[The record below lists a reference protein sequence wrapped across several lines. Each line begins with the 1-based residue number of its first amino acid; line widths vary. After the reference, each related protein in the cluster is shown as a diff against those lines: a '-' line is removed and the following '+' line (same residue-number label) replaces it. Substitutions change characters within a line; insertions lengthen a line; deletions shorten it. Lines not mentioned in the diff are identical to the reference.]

1 MKVLVVSQYFW
12 PEGFRINDL
21 VKSLVE
27 RGVEVDVLTGKP
39 NYPEGS
45 IYEGYKAFGCMTESW
60 CGANVFRVPLFPRGK
75 NGSIRLALNYLS
87 FILAGTVFGPFLL
100 RNRKYDVVFVYGLS
114 PILLAIPAVFIA
126 WLKRKKLIVWV
137 QDLWPQSLSATGYI
151 KSTFFLR
158 CVEFVVRWIYRHT
171 DLLLVQSRAFE
182 GAVSELAPNKPVIY
196 YPNSVDSSF
205 SSVSNFN
212 NEQPVIEALE
222 TGFPVIFAGN
232 VGAAQAV
239 ECIVEAA
246 SILQEMPQIRFV
258 IFGNGS
264 KWVWIKDQIA
274 RRGLTNMHLAGR
286 FPIEAMP
293 GYLQKAEVLLVSLS
307 DEPIFSLTVPNK
319 IQAYMASGRPIVA
332 SLNGEGARLVVES
345 GAGIS
350 SPAEDPVALAKAI
363 LSLYQMTSEQRRQ
376 IGENG
381 RIYYRNH
388 FDHEILVDQLIGHL
402 DACATRKGVL
412 QQ

>member
-1 MKVLVVSQYFW
+1 MKILMVSQYFW
-12 PEGFRINDL
+12 PEGFRVNDL

-27 RGVEVDVLTGKP
+27 RGIEVDVLTGKP
-39 NYPEGS
+39 NYPEGI

-60 CGANVFRVPLFPRGK
+60 CGANVFRVPLYPRGK
-75 NGSIRLALNYLS
+75 NSPIKLALNYLS
-87 FILAGTVFGPFLL
+87 FIISGIFFGPWLM
-100 RNRKYDVVFVYGLS
+100 RKQKYDVVFVYGLS
-114 PILLAIPAVFIA
+114 PILLAIPAVLIA

-137 QDLWPQSLSATGYI
+137 QDLWPQSLAATGYL
-151 KSTFFLR
+151 KSKFLLR
-158 CVEFVVRWIYRHT
+158 SVELVVRWIYRHT

-182 GAVSELAPNKPVIY
+182 GAVSALAPDKTVLY

-205 SSVSNFN
+205 ARTPDLN
-212 NEQPVIEALE
+212 NKQPEIEALE
-222 TGFPVIFAGN
+222 SGFPVVFAGN
-232 VGAAQAV
+232 IGAAQAV

-246 SILQEMPQIRFV
+246 SILQEAPEIRFV

-264 KWVWIKDQIA
+264 KWAWLNDQIA
-274 RRGLTNMHLAGR
+274 GRGLKNIYLAGR

-293 GYLQKAEVLLVSLS
+293 EYLQKAEVLLVSLT
-307 DEPIFSLTVPNK
+307 DDPIFALTVPNK

-332 SLNGEGARLVVES
+332 SLNGEGARLVLES

-363 LSLYQMTSEQRRQ
+363 LSLYQMTAEQRQQ

-381 RIYYRNH
+381 RAYYHNH
-388 FDHEILVDQLIGHL
+388 FDHEVLVDQLISHL
-402 DACATRKGVL
+402 DACVAKKGIL
-412 QQ
+412 

>member
-1 MKVLVVSQYFW
+1 MKILVVSQYFW

-27 RGVEVDVLTGKP
+27 RGIEIDVLTGKP
-39 NYPEGS
+39 NYPEGD
-45 IYEGYKAFGCMTESW
+45 IFQGYKASGCMTESW
-60 CGANVFRVPLFPRGK
+60 HGANVFRVPLFPRGK
-75 NGSIRLALNYLS
+75 NSSIRLALNYLS
-87 FILAGTVFGPFLL
+87 FIMTGITIGPFLL
-100 RNRKYDVVFVYGLS
+100 RNRKYDAVFVYGLS

-126 WLKRKKLIVWV
+126 YLKRKKLIVWV

-151 KSTFFLR
+151 KSTFLLQ
-158 CVEFVVRWIYRHT
+158 CVEALVRWIYRHT

-182 GAVSELAPNKPVIY
+182 QTVSAMAPSKRVIY

-205 SSVSNFN
+205 ASIPDINHN
-212 NEQPVIEALE
+212 QPAIEELK

-232 VGAAQAV
+232 VGTAQAV

-246 SILQEMPQIRFV
+246 LILREVQEIRFV
-258 IFGNGS
+258 IFGKGS
-264 KWVWIKDQIA
+264 KWSWIKDQIA
-274 RRGLTNMHLAGR
+274 ERGLKNIYLAGR
-286 FPIEAMP
+286 FPIEVMP

-307 DEPIFSLTVPNK
+307 NEPIFSLTVPNK

-332 SLNGEGARLVVES
+332 SLNGEGARLVMES

-363 LSLYQMTSEQRRQ
+363 LSLYRMTAEQRQ
-376 IGENG
+376 KIGENG
-381 RIYYRNH
+381 RAYYRKH
-388 FDHEILVDQLIGHL
+388 FDHEILVDQLIVHL
-402 DACATRKGVL
+402 NEVAIKKGSL
-412 QQ
+412 

>member
-1 MKVLVVSQYFW
+1 MRILVVSQYFW

-27 RGVEVDVLTGKP
+27 RGIEVDVLTGKP
-39 NYPEGS
+39 NYPEGVVFD
-45 IYEGYKAFGCMTESW
+45 GYRASGCKTESW
-60 CGANVFRVPLFPRGK
+60 SGANIFRVPLFPRGK
-75 NGSIRLALNYLS
+75 NSSIRLALNYIS
-87 FILAGTVFGPFLL
+87 FILSGIIFGPFLL
-100 RNRKYDVVFVYGLS
+100 RNRKYDSVFVYGLS

-137 QDLWPQSLSATGYI
+137 QDLWPQSLSATGYVN
-151 KSTFFLR
+151 STFLLQ
-158 CVEFVVRWIYRHT
+158 CVEAAVRWIYRHT
-171 DLLLVQSRAFE
+171 DLLLVQSQAFE
-182 GAVSELAPNKPVIY
+182 AAVSELAPGKPVIY

-205 SSVSNFN
+205 ASVPDLN
-212 NEQPVIEALE
+212 NNQPVIEALE

-232 VGAAQAV
+232 VGTAQAV

-246 SILQEMPQIRFV
+246 SILQEVTEIRFV

-264 KWVWIKDQIA
+264 KWEWIKDQIA
-274 RRGLTNMHLAGR
+274 ERGLENIYLAGR

-293 GYLQKAEVLLVSLS
+293 GYLQKAELLLVSLS
-307 DEPIFSLTVPNK
+307 DQPIFALTVPNK
-319 IQAYMASGRPIVA
+319 IQAYMASGKPIVA

-350 SPAEDPVALAKAI
+350 SPAEDPAALAKAI
-363 LSLYQMTSEQRRQ
+363 LSLYEMTAEQRQQ

-381 RIYYRNH
+381 RAYYRKYFEH
-388 FDHEILVDQLIGHL
+388 DILVDRLIAHL
-402 DACATRKGVL
+402 YTCATKKGK
-412 QQ
+412 